1 MATIG
6 PDGEPHVSPVWA
18 DFDGTHIRFPHKVG
32 RQKWKNLESDARVS
46 MSATDPGNPE
56 RYLEIRGRLV
66 SWESEG
72 ALDFLDS
79 MAKKYRNE
87 EEFPREHA
95 APIEDRITGVIKPD
109 RYTSM
114 G

>member
-1 MATIG
+1 MG
-6 PDGEPHVSPVWA
+6 
-18 DFDGTHIRFPHKVG
+18 
-32 RQKWKNLESDARVS
+32 
-46 MSATDPGNPE
+46 
-56 RYLEIRGRLV
+56 
-66 SWESEG
+66 WESEG

-79 MAKKYRNE
+79 MARKYRNE
-87 EEFPREHA
+87 EQFPREHA